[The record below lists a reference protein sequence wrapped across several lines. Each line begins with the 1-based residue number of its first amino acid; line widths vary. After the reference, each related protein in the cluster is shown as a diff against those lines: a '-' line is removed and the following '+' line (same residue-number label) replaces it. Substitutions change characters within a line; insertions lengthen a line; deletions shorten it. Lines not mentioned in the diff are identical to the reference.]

1 MKITV
6 TMKTPDAVHHAMEAA
21 AECEDDHSP
30 DNDERD
36 ERLAVTKDALDYW
49 FKYGECLSIEFD
61 TDAMTATVLPA
72 K

>member
-6 TMKTPDAVHHAMEAA
+6 HMKTPDAVHYAMEAV
-21 AECEDDHSP
+21 AEREPSSEPDD
-30 DNDERD
+30 ELRD
-36 ERLAVTKDALDYW
+36 ERIADAKDALDKW

-61 TDAMTATVLPA
+61 TEAMTATVLPA